1 MNTVKTLLA
10 VFLLALSFAAAR
22 ADDLVLSVQSSLARQ
37 GYYSGDLD
45 GAWGSQTSA
54 AVRRF
59 QIAKELRPTGE
70 LNPATLNALGIK
82 QAPPKPQKAP
92 KPEPQISRGKAL
104 ADLFVGGPYLTA
116 PPPFQIQTVK
126 SAQKNLQLLGFY
138 RGPVDGNPNPALTE
152 ALRAYQKDNR
162 FKATGRLD
170 KTTLQ
175 ALNLLTL
182 PPSE

>member
-1 MNTVKTLLA
+1 MKTLLA
-10 VFLLALSFAAAR
+10 VLFLAASLVAAR
-22 ADDLVLSVQSSLARQ
+22 ADDLTLAVQTKLTGL
-37 GYYSGDLD
+37 GYYDGSLD

-59 QIAKELRPTGE
+59 QVARKIRVTGD

-82 QAPPKPQKAP
+82 QEPAKPQKTKAAP
-92 KPEPQISRGKAL
+92 QMSRGQAL
-104 ADLFVGGPYLTA
+104 ADIFVGGPYLTA
-116 PPPFQIQTVK
+116 QPAFQVQVVQ
-126 SAQKNLQLLGFY
+126 SAQKNLKLLGFY
-138 RGPVDGNPNPALTE
+138 AGPVDGQPTPALKDS
-152 ALRAYQKDNR
+152 LRAYQKSNR

-182 PPSE
+182 PPEN